1 MLQSKRQDGRSE
13 PFGTRQQGV
22 ALIFVLVILLVATL
36 IGVSSLNSTMLDTQV
51 ASNTSETHTAF
62 QAAETL
68 LTVVRTA
75 PISIFSESLSGGAG
89 SVTTLSIDTAVTDNF
104 PNTDLQATLEYIGE
118 GTVAFGSS
126 ISKFKPQRFEAD
138 ARVQRLGS
146 GARAN
151 HEQGIVVL
159 SPGT

>member
-1 MLQSKRQDGRSE
+1 MLQSKRQDGRRDPS
-13 PFGTRQQGV
+13 GARQRGV

-75 PISIFSESLSGGAG
+75 PISVYSESLSSGVG
-89 SVTTLSIDTAVTDNF
+89 SATRLSIDTAVSDSF
-104 PNTDLQATLEYIGE
+104 PKTGLQATLEDIGE

-126 ISKFKPQRFEAD
+126 ITKFKPQRFEAT

-151 HEQGIVVL
+151 HDQGIVVL